1 VGQVVRTLSAY
12 TDTSV
17 FGGVFDEEFET
28 PSRSFFGLVGTGR
41 FSLLISDVTR
51 QEVAF
56 APENVQVYFDKM
68 LPFMRLIPVD
78 ERVLALRDAYL
89 AAGIVTAK
97 WADDAAHVAAA
108 TVAEADLIVSWNF
121 RHIVHFDKIR
131 LYNAVN
137 AMKRYRSVEIRS
149 PLEVI
154 DYEDENL

>member
-1 VGQVVRTLSAY
+1 VRTLSAY

-17 FGGVFDEEFET
+17 FGGVFDEEFAT
-28 PSRSFFGLVGTGR
+28 PSKSFFDLVHTGR
-41 FSLLISDVTR
+41 FVLLVSDVTR
-51 QEVAF
+51 QEIAF
-56 APENVQVYFDKM
+56 APGLVQAHFDNM
-68 LPFMRLIPVD
+68 LAFMRLVPVD
-78 ERVLALRDAYL
+78 EPVLALRDAYV
-89 AAGIVTAK
+89 AAGILSPK

-137 AMKRYRSVEIRS
+137 AMEGYRPIDIRS

-154 DYEDENL
+154 EYED

>member
-1 VGQVVRTLSAY
+1 MRTQSAY
-12 TDTSV
+12 IDTSV

-28 PSRSFFGLVGTGR
+28 PSKSFFDLARAGR
-41 FSLLISDVTR
+41 FLLLVSDVTR
-51 QEVAF
+51 REIAL
-56 APENVQVYFDKM
+56 APDHVREHFDT
-68 LPFMRLIPVD
+68 LLAFMRLVPVD

-89 AAGIVTAK
+89 AARILAPQ
-97 WADDAAHVAAA
+97 WADDATHVAAA

-137 AMKRYRSVEIRS
+137 ALEGYRPLEIRS

-154 DYEDENL
+154 DYENEDV